1 MHSTI
6 SYRRVILRECSTEE
20 KDFLDLYHIFRATLK
35 PDLSFREFKAYYYSA
50 KLEYI
55 DVTFILAGDREGQGD
70 RGSRIIGFC
79 SAAFYSADAASSKT
93 AAGGSKADAGRS
105 KTVIGRAAT
114 GILEAYRG
122 RALPKWRLY
131 CKYIRYWG
139 RHPFRSIIL
148 SAYVANPLIYAMI
161 CKYTGI
167 AYPHPATPV
176 PAAIIRLKDELLR
189 GQRIVIPAD
198 NTFVVPIHFS
208 VALGEKE
215 RQRINTSRDP
225 SVGYFVKINPKF
237 LQRHGVLVIIPVN
250 LKNILWSSWKFLYY
264 KTLRPGVRAG
274 LGFPGG
280 RPFGEGEINF
290 N

>member
-20 KDFLDLYHIFRATLK
+20 KDFLDLYYIFRATLK
-35 PDLSFREFKAYYYSA
+35 PDLSFREFRAYYYSA

-55 DVTFILAGDREGQGD
+55 DISFILSGN
-70 RGSRIIGFC
+70 RIIGFC
-79 SAAFYSADAASSKT
+79 SAAFYSADA
-93 AAGGSKADAGRS
+93 GRS
-105 KTVIGRAAT
+105 KTIIGRAAT

-122 RALPKWRLY
+122 RALPKWKLY

-167 AYPHPATPV
+167 AYPHPASPV
-176 PAAIIRLKDELLR
+176 PAAIIQLKDELLR
-189 GQRIVIPAD
+189 GQRIGIPAD
-198 NTFVVPIHFS
+198 NAFVVPIHFS

-215 RQRINTSRDP
+215 RQRIFTSRDP

-237 LQRHGVLVIIPVN
+237 LQRYGVLVIIPVN

-264 KTLRPGVRAG
+264 KKLRPGVRAW

-280 RPFGEGEINF
+280 RPLGAGEINF